1 MLTEY
6 IKYIQNHSGFILSD
20 VLFRP
25 ETSFEHFNM
34 LVFFLFTTGQEVMLN
49 NNQMAQQHRGWLV
62 IFLLCVK
69 SVPQSLMSSV
79 EIHCLRHPVVYSVV
93 VTAFYRVVV
102 SYSDKNLE
110 NNGRLCVIFIL
121 SR

>member
-20 VLFRP
+20 VLFQP

-49 NNQMAQQHRGWLV
+49 NNQMAQQHRGWFV

>member
-49 NNQMAQQHRGWLV
+49 NNQMAQQHRGWFV